1 MEKLISALGIDPN
14 KINIDSNVNVSQDH
28 INQLFAGVD
37 PLLEKYHK
45 DNPLLCDAECQDNQ
59 DYNAAYS
66 NYLTARENLIS
77 APDEFA
83 RAERVF
89 YTIYHQGETGVQ
101 CTNCNPDVISANLGE
116 QYAGDPDQI
125 CESRNSAE
133 QCAEAGGIWGG
144 QSYLNYKESQAKTQV
159 QGIIDILS
167 DNFDQKAVDLG
178 DRIQNLKAQTISN
191 THLTELEDSYGRDIN
206 QIDTE
211 ISRVQDD
218 SNINDRLAVYY
229 SRQIIHNRRYL
240 FYIRIIYWMS
250 LTTYFLYFIIFKEL
264 FTQKKLMTTVILL
277 FVLPFLWKPIITW
290 FFPVK
295 VYMPPPEPVCPSKP
309 SVKVPPPPV
318 QPAPS
323 KKSSW
328 KPPPPPPPQCPAPT
342 LWSMF
347 KNSLPAIGQPNARQ
361 NLKNK
366 MGNLE
371 NDISF
376 GMSRMTNKIKKI
388 I

>member
-45 DNPLLCDAECQDNQ
+45 DNPLLCDAECQDNKN
-59 DYNAAYS
+59 YNAAYS
-66 NYLTARENLIS
+66 NYLAARDNLIS

-89 YTIYHQGETGVQ
+89 YTIYHEGDTGVQ

-116 QYAGDPDQI
+116 QYGGEPDQI
-125 CESRNSAE
+125 CKTRNSAA
-133 QCAEAGGIWGG
+133 QCSEAGGIWGG

-167 DNFDQKAVDLG
+167 ENFDQKAVDLG
-178 DRIQNLKAQTISN
+178 DRIQNLKAQLISN
-191 THLTELEDSYGRDIN
+191 KHLTELENSYGRDIN

-229 SRQIIHNRRYL
+229 SRQINYNHSHL

-264 FTQKKLMTTVILL
+264 FYSKKINDHSYFTFCATLSMETYHYL
-277 FVLPFLWKPIITW
+277 VLP
-290 FFPVK
+290 
-295 VYMPPPEPVCPSKP
+295 
-309 SVKVPPPPV
+309 
-318 QPAPS
+318 
-323 KKSSW
+323 
-328 KPPPPPPPQCPAPT
+328 
-342 LWSMF
+342 
-347 KNSLPAIGQPNARQ
+347 RQ
-361 NLKNK
+361 
-366 MGNLE
+366 G
-371 NDISF
+371 IY
-376 GMSRMTNKIKKI
+376 TTT
-388 I
+388 